1 MKKLILLAAA
11 ALLFIT
17 ACNKGPKT
25 ISVQFVRVTPGEI
38 TLIETFQQQL
48 SVEILPEDAT
58 DKDCVWSSSDDA
70 IATVSPD
77 GKVKAVSAGLAIIKA
92 TAGGKEGTCAVT
104 VNPFV
109 AVTSVTVAPEK
120 LSLKPGESADLTA
133 TVLPADAS
141 VSQVSWSSSNT
152 AVATVTDAGH
162 VVAVAE
168 GEADIKAAC
177 GDKEGVCHVKVA
189 LVTAVDLG
197 LSSGALWADRNV
209 GAASAEAYGNY
220 YAWGEIT
227 PKDSYSWDNYA
238 WVVVSE
244 SRFTKYNYEDGRC
257 GLLAEDDAAAAELG
271 ADWRIPTIY
280 EWSELYNECTWN
292 WDDTK
297 KGYNVVGK
305 NGNSIFLPTGGGKPA
320 DQYTQPGEYGG
331 YWSSSRYLYGA
342 NIAWSI
348 GFYSDDLDSYDDY
361 RYLGYPIRAVQAPL
375 VHATGVVLGTM
386 NDLGEVD
393 PLTEYTLITGRTLEL
408 YAQIAPEDAWDA
420 GVLWSSS
427 DATVAEVSS
436 IGDVTAIA
444 AGTATITITTVDGG
458 FTASLALTVEDPAPV
473 ELPEG
478 YIFMEDFEN
487 QTDQAVPTGWTVID
501 ADGDGNNW
509 YALVGNST
517 ILGRNGSAGLLT
529 SASYAS
535 GALNPDNYI
544 FTPLVKLSE
553 GKNYIS
559 AWLSAQD
566 ASWAAEHF
574 GIGITATDPSL
585 LTAANVASN
594 RQMLYEGTMTSAPAN
609 PSLPPVA
616 VRVQGNWYQFV
627 LEIPAAYAGQ
637 NVSICFRHF
646 DCTDMFRLNLDDV
659 AVYTDAA
666 ASSVSAAPASRAKT
680 HKNSDASRKHRRLGR

>member
-11 ALLFIT
+11 VLLFIT

-25 ISVQFVRVTPGEI
+25 IAVQSVTVTPAEI

-70 IATVSPD
+70 VATVSPD
-77 GKVKAVSAGLAIIKA
+77 GKVTAVSAGLAIIKA

-104 VNPFV
+104 VTPFV
-109 AVTSVTVAPEK
+109 EVTSVTVAPEK
-120 LSLKPGESADLTA
+120 VSLKPGESADLTA
-133 TVLPADAS
+133 TVLPANAS
-141 VSQVSWSSSNT
+141 VSQVIWSSSNT

-177 GDKEGVCHVKVA
+177 GEIEGVCHVKVA

-197 LSSGALWADRNV
+197 LPSGALWADRNV

-220 YAWGEIT
+220 YAWGEIASKT
-227 PKDSYSWDNYA
+227 SYSWDTYA
-238 WVVVSE
+238 WGPE
-244 SRFTKYNYEDGRC
+244 TAITKYNYEDGRC
-257 GLLAEDDAAAAELG
+257 GLLAEDDAASAVFG
-271 ADWRIPTIY
+271 GDWRIPTAY
-280 EWSELYNECTWN
+280 EWDELYNECTWN

-305 NGNSIFLPTGGGKPA
+305 NGNSIFLPTGGGKAA

-331 YWSSSRYLYGA
+331 YWSSSRYLYGDDV
-342 NIAWSI
+342 AWSI
-348 GFYSDDLDSYDDY
+348 GFYSDDIDYYDDY
-361 RYLGYPIRAVQAPL
+361 RYLGYSIRAVQAPL
-375 VHATGVVLGTM
+375 VRATGAVLGTL
-386 NDLGEVD
+386 NDQGEIE
-393 PLTEYTLITGRTLEL
+393 PLTEYTLITGKTLEL
-408 YAQIAPEDAWDA
+408 YAQVVPEDAWEC
-420 GVLWSSS
+420 GVIWSSS

-487 QTDQAVPTGWTVID
+487 QADQAVPTGWTVID
-501 ADGDGNNW
+501 ADGDGYNW
-509 YALVGNST
+509 YTLVGNST
-517 ILGRNGSAGLLT
+517 ILGRNGSGGLLT
-529 SASYAS
+529 SASYLS
-535 GALNPDNYI
+535 GVLYPDNYI
-544 FTPLVKLSE
+544 FTPLIKLSE

-566 ASWAAEHF
+566 ASWSAEHF
-574 GIGITATDPSL
+574 GIGITATNPAN

-609 PSLPPVA
+609 PSLPPIA
-616 VRVQGNWYQFV
+616 VRVQGNWYQYV
-627 LEIPAAYAGQ
+627 VEIPAAFAGQ

-646 DCTDMFRLNLDDV
+646 ECTDMFRLNLDDV

-666 ASSVSAAPASRAKT
+666 ASSVSAAPSSRAKL
-680 HKNSDASRKHRRLGR
+680 HRNSDASRRNLRTRKK